1 VKYHLV
7 WESGENGLIKV
18 EFIRSE
24 EQLGDILTKP
34 LCRIKFLELHAKI
47 SLIVVSKHNKTY
59 EEIVKK

>member
-1 VKYHLV
+1 
-7 WESGENGLIKV
+7 LIKV
-18 EFIRSE
+18 EFITSE
-24 EQLGDILTKP
+24 KQLGDILTKP